1 MVRREQHRRVKF
13 ACSFHNYGGPIP
25 HAICP
30 RRARHS
36 VFRRTTTCSTAKSST
51 HKQNILVAKL
61 LYHPEILTSRRFF
74 ATWLLKGP

>member
-36 VFRRTTTCSTAKSST
+36 VFRRTTICSTAKEEF
-51 HKQNILVAKL
+51 HA
-61 LYHPEILTSRRFF
+61 
-74 ATWLLKGP
+74 